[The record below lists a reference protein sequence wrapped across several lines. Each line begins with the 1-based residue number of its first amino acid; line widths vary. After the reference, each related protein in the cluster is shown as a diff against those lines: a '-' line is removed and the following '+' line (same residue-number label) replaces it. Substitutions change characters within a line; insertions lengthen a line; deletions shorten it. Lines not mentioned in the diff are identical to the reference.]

1 MREWDAVIKI
11 FSCYWALTGHVG
23 DHVSTSFSDSIRLE
37 DLSAGDIFPNREYN
51 HIY

>member
-23 DHVSTSFSDSIRLE
+23 DQASTAFSDSTKLE
-37 DLSAGDIFPNREYN
+37 GLSVGDIFQNREYN

>member
-23 DHVSTSFSDSIRLE
+23 DQASTAFSGSIRLE
-37 DLSAGDIFPNREYN
+37 GLSVGVIFPNPEYN